1 MEEEWV
7 TTWGCCQRE
16 RNSNRSELGVIRSGQ
31 AGWQWLRAFRSLTA
45 LWLVLALISR
55 ARLNPGKHTC
65 TGTSKWPPSTPCKE
79 VTPLPGTLN
88 SRYLDR
94 QWHIFLI
101 VPKPI
106 LDEQR
111 IHMWLQPCYCCFLSI
126 ADMPLDACATKLFA
140 VQAAKPVTRLSKF
153 FDGMLEFQWTLLFL
167 ELWRHTASF
176 WNVPCATLA
185 LWLSGRQQDSS

>member
-111 IHMWLQPCYCCFLSI
+111 IHMWLQPCYCCFPEHSRH
-126 ADMPLDACATKLFA
+126 ATGCLCYKA
-140 VQAAKPVTRLSKF
+140 VCSAGSKAS
-153 FDGMLEFQWTLLFL
+153 DKTL
-167 ELWRHTASF
+167 
-176 WNVPCATLA
+176 
-185 LWLSGRQQDSS
+185 